1 LRKIEFI
8 KKLYNK
14 NPELINVNIL
24 QKILNIKTFNEDI
37 NKITK
42 MLILHPYKIEDHTTL
57 LNETDRTTVSLLW
70 HENIVDVIPKQVE
83 KSLPF
88 YLQFLD
94 NICYSDYIDR
104 ITFQN
109 QIWHFNEMSSLMKIF
124 NNNRLF
130 HLIKSEKSEIQD
142 IRFTKIL
149 TKYSTEYNNTEF
161 IYDLCQKLDIDK
173 KDLISLFQEL
183 RIFYLSKKMD
193 IINDANVLNLLEK
206 VFETYNI
213 NKLDIK
219 RIYRYLDKNIK
230 KDAMIDDIDDE

>member
-1 LRKIEFI
+1 
-8 KKLYNK
+8 
-14 NPELINVNIL
+14 
-24 QKILNIKTFNEDI
+24 
-37 NKITK
+37 
-42 MLILHPYKIEDHTTL
+42 
-57 LNETDRTTVSLLW
+57 LW

-130 HLIKSEKSEIQD
+130 HLMKSEKSEIQD

>member
-1 LRKIEFI
+1 
-8 KKLYNK
+8 
-14 NPELINVNIL
+14 
-24 QKILNIKTFNEDI
+24 
-37 NKITK
+37 
-42 MLILHPYKIEDHTTL
+42 
-57 LNETDRTTVSLLW
+57 
-70 HENIVDVIPKQVE
+70 
-83 KSLPF
+83 
-88 YLQFLD
+88 
-94 NICYSDYIDR
+94 
-104 ITFQN
+104 
-109 QIWHFNEMSSLMKIF
+109 MSSLMKIF